1 MVGKQLGRRSVLG
14 ILGAGVAF
22 GLVRAHE
29 AVAEEPPKLLQYKC
43 SAYFWCADEDGNII
57 VGPLHV
63 ESDPEGTIRLAKAG
77 LLRKAHEELKCEE
90 YASYLRHGDVDCGET
105 LAGECK
111 RGSTACCKKY
121 TAVCSYV
128 LDCIPLQYTGCG
140 NTRLGAILDARR
152 QAKVDADILGVC
164 VGLRKSCKV
173 TRTCNKNRSVRCNSC
188 D

>member
-43 SAYFWCADEDGNII
+43 SAYFWCADEEGNIY
-57 VGPLHV
+57 GGMYLL
-63 ESDPEGTIRLAKAG
+63 EYRGATAKLAKAG
-77 LLRKAHEELKCEE
+77 LLRLAAQDLPCEANGYSLAHSEF
-90 YASYLRHGDVDCGET
+90 DCSEVLT
-105 LAGECK
+105 GECK
-111 RGSTACCKKY
+111 GGSTKCCKKY
-121 TAVCSYV
+121 TAVCTYDI
-128 LDCIPLQYTGCG
+128 DCIPLQYTGCG
-140 NTRLGAILDARR
+140 NTRMGAILDARR
-152 QAKVDADILGVC
+152 QAKVDADILEVC